1 MNTPQYSCRKGG
13 NPLEDYENS
22 TPTGFAQA
30 RTTTPRRSRRR
41 WFVLGGLALAFMLA
55 LLGVGT
61 HLGATSTAQAAA
73 LSSGG
78 STQSLAL
85 AQSSTGSVQTL
96 VVTSNAQP
104 QAGVN
109 NGPQGPA
116 FGPGVHGQGQGQ
128 CESLTVSSISGQT
141 IVAKA
146 ANGSSVTVHTTS
158 STKYSQA
165 GKSVSASVIKVGTV
179 IHVMGTHNSDG
190 SITATS
196 IDIG

>member
-1 MNTPQYSCRKGG
+1 M
-13 NPLEDYENS
+13 EDFDDS

-30 RTTTPRRSRRR
+30 RTTPRRSRRR
-41 WFVLGGLALAFMLA
+41 WFVLGGLAFAFMLA

-78 STQSLAL
+78 
-85 AQSSTGSVQTL
+85 STGSVQTL

-116 FGPGVHGQGQGQ
+116 FGPGAHGQGQGQ